1 MKTILAPLVIAF
13 FLCSFFYYHYQQTR
27 PFRCDTQLI
36 SHIEQGEDKVDL
48 NLNVNII
55 FTLHNEGVL
64 SFTGSVKHDNREYR
78 VNRELFF
85 TTKPSELEGTNK
97 TKITREEINKNDEL
111 PLGIWQQYILSKVQG
126 AEIYTNLTA
135 VNHNGMLLQE
145 LSNPLF
151 VCARSES

>member
-1 MKTILAPLVIAF
+1 MKIILTPLLIAF
-13 FLCSFFYYHYQQTR
+13 IVSGLFYYHHHQIR
-27 PFRCDTQLI
+27 PFRCDAQSI

-64 SFTGSVKHDNREYR
+64 SFTGSVKHAGREYL

-85 TTKPSELEGTNK
+85 TSTPSELEGTNK

-111 PLGIWQQYILSKVQG
+111 PLGLWQQYILSKVQG
-126 AEIYTNLTA
+126 TEFYTNLTA

-151 VCARSES
+151 VCVRSEN